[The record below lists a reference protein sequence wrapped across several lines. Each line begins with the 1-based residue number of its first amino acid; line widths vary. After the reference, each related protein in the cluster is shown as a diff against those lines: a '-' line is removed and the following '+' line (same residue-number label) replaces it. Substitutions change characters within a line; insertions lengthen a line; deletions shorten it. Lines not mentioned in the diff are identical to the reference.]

1 VTISAQTHIG
11 DPSGKGELGCWCELK
26 FRMHEELVSAE
37 SGLSFVKSQSE
48 LLPWE
53 SEGCC

>member
-1 VTISAQTHIG
+1 VAISAQTHIG
-11 DPSGKGELGCWCELK
+11 DPSGKGELGCGCELE